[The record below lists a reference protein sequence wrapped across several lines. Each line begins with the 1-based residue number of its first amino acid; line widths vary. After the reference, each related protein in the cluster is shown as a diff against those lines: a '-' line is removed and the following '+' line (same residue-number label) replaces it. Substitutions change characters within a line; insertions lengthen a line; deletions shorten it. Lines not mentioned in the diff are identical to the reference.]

1 MPNVAKQ
8 YKPAGKSPDTP
19 TAPNIKRGGHSSDVL
34 EQGAKIPNTGN
45 LNVIGR
51 MNQGTHHT
59 TSGGGGGK
67 RRK

>member
-19 TAPNIKRGGHSSDVL
+19 TAPSNPRSGSKPDVL
-34 EQGAKIPNTGN
+34 EQGAKIPNTGS
-45 LNVIGR
+45 LNVINR

-59 TSGGGGGK
+59 TSGGGAGK